1 MTQQVN
7 LYRDDVVVRAPKL
20 DARAL
25 LQLLAALA
33 GALLLG
39 SAGLGVWDRLQVR
52 TLAGLRESGALGERG
67 LAELEARYKSHADS
81 AGLEAQLARLE
92 SALRA
97 RQHLIEL
104 IGASSANRSGFS
116 PQLEGLALGRV
127 PGMWLDSFR
136 FSHGGRALELS
147 GRSLRPDLVPGFV
160 LELGRQTPFAGTEFD
175 ALLLERPEGSAALR
189 FEIRTAEPAVPA
201 APGGDAG

>member
-7 LYRDDVVVRAPKL
+7 LYRDDVILRAEKL
-20 DARAL
+20 DARVL

-39 SAGLGVWDRLQVR
+39 SAGLGVWDRLQAGS
-52 TLAGLRESGALGERG
+52 LAGLRENAALGKSG
-67 LAELEARYKSHADS
+67 LVELEVRYKGHADS
-81 AGLEAQLARLE
+81 AALDAQVARLE
-92 SALRA
+92 SELRA

-127 PGMWLDSFR
+127 PGMWLDAFR

-147 GRSLRPDLVPGFV
+147 GRALRPDLVPGFV
-160 LELGRQTPFAGTEFD
+160 LELGRQTPFAGTEFN
-175 ALLLERPEGSAALR
+175 ALLLERAPESEALR
-189 FEIRTAEPAVPA
+189 FEIRTAEPELPA